1 MGKTRKPRDFLM
13 KRKDVL
19 KQKKPRPQ
27 SHKVLS
33 PMGMLE
39 IMKQRNPEEFAQA
52 LRNLKKKCMV
62 CENTYYGHG
71 TPHEDGVICLDCMD
85 CFGETPIT
93 EASIKVVRAYRGTN
107 EGRRNRLEKYA
118 DEQNLQEIRPKV
130 PFSHGEAKADTEHSQ
145 ESGTPE
151 TERPP
156 TEEE

>member
-27 SHKVLS
+27 SQKVLS

-39 IMKQRNPEEFAQA
+39 IMKQRNPKEFAEA

-71 TPHEDGVICLDCMD
+71 TPHDGGVICLDCMD

-93 EASIKVVRAYRGTN
+93 EASIKVVRAYRRSKD
-107 EGRRNRLEKYA
+107 GRRTRTEKFA
-118 DEQNLQEIRPKV
+118 DEQNIPQVCPSV
-130 PFSHGEAKADTEHSQ
+130 PFSYREAEADKEHSPTN
-145 ESGTPE
+145 ETTE